1 MKKVPCYR
9 THSAREM
16 ETHQI
21 FWDCLQSQ
29 CTPTLS
35 WRNVKE
41 NVTGKTLRSLK
52 FDLYNFQ
59 HQAVKC

>member
-41 NVTGKTLRSLK
+41 NVTGKMK
-52 FDLYNFQ
+52 DL
-59 HQAVKC
+59 